1 MLYDAIL
8 IAGHG
13 IKAKLSLRH
22 NSVAT
27 AAYGLPDLEDL
38 IRRTCNTLY
47 TITVG
52 ELKSSMLQTYVQA
65 IMLLAW
71 HELVQGL
78 IR

>member
-13 IKAKLSLRH
+13 IKAKLSLH
-22 NSVAT
+22 HHKFAT
-27 AAYGLPDLEDL
+27 AAYGLPNLEDL

-47 TITVG
+47 TIKVG
-52 ELKSSMLQTYVQA
+52 ELKSSTLQTYVQA
-65 IMLLAW
+65 TMLLAW
-71 HELVQGL
+71 HELVQGF